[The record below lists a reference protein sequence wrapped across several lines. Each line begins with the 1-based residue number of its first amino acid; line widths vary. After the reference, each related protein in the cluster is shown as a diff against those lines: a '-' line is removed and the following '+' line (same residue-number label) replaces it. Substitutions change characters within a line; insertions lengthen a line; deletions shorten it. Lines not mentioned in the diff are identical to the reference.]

1 MSDIKNFDILFP
13 NSGMDLTQ
21 TESTTTNSSTATE
34 GMSFSE
40 ILESTLTDVNALQHD
55 SRESVQMAL
64 SGDSSVDIAE
74 TMVALQKADASLKMT
89 LEVRNKLL
97 TAYQELIKT
106 QI

>member
-13 NSGMDLTQ
+13 NSGLDLTQ
-21 TESTTTNSSTATE
+21 TEGSSTNSSTATE

-64 SGDSSVDIAE
+64 SGDSSVDIAD

>member
-13 NSGMDLTQ
+13 NSGVDISQSEGT
-21 TESTTTNSSTATE
+21 STNSNKATE

-40 ILESTLTDVNALQHD
+40 ILESTLTDVDALQHD
-55 SRESVQMAL
+55 SRESVQRAL
-64 SGDSSVDIAE
+64 SGDSSVDIAD
-74 TMVALQKADASLKMT
+74 TMIALQKADASLKMT

-97 TAYQELIKT
+97 AAYQELIKT